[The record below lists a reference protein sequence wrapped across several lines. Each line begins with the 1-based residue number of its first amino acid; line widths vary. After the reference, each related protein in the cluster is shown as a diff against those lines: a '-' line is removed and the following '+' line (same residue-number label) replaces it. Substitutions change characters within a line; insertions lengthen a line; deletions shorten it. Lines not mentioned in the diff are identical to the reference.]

1 MSVCNLLFFLPER
14 KPQVKVNQLKQ
25 TLAWET
31 SINFNYLYSGTQPLP
46 RGASMGV
53 RLIPDFG
60 VLAAFNSMQNLA
72 IVKIETMF

>member
-1 MSVCNLLFFLPER
+1 MSVCNLLFFLPEL
-14 KPQVKVNQLKQ
+14 KPQVKVNQLRQ
-25 TLAWET
+25 ILAWET

-46 RGASMGV
+46 RAHLWEV

-60 VLAAFNSMQNLA
+60 LLAAFNSMQNLA